1 MVIETGR
8 LRIVP
13 LDADA
18 LNMLIDDSEKF
29 QEEYNVRYDAH
40 PVEGGYKNMLLRQS
54 EAVSDDEDNYYWN
67 TLWLIAKEGT
77 AIGGIYFKG
86 CPSDGVVEIGYGQ
99 NKKYEGKGYMSE
111 AVKAF
116 LRFAFLSGA
125 ERVIAETEKNN
136 VKSQN
141 VLKRCGFAPYMQ
153 GNTIWWE
160 KKR

>member
-29 QEEYNVRYDAH
+29 QEEYNVRYDAQ
-40 PVEGGYKNMLLRQS
+40 PVEGEYKNMLLRQS

-116 LRFAFLSGA
+116 LSFAFLSGA

-153 GNTIWWE
+153 GKTIWWE

>member
-1 MVIETGR
+1 MVIETER
-8 LRIVP
+8 LRIAP

-29 QEEYNVRYDAH
+29 QEEYNVRYDAQ
-40 PVEGGYKNMLLRQS
+40 PVEGEYKS
-54 EAVSDDEDNYYWN
+54 DAISDDEDNYYWD

-153 GNTIWWE
+153 GKTIWWE